1 MARLRKVRLRPGKA
15 AKIRQQRHPWLFS
28 GAFAPEA
35 TAEAGDIVL
44 VCDEH
49 GNPLAYGHW
58 DPESPIRCRVFAWTD
73 QKLVPNERFWQ
84 ERLAQALAWRRS
96 LPDLQVTNAYR
107 LLNSEGDHLPGLI
120 VDVYDTVAVLQLRTP
135 GAERLRAPLVR
146 FLTEQLSLTGIYLRR
161 ESLAQSAWIWGTP
174 TPEVT
179 IEEHGLRFVV
189 SIERGQKTG
198 FFLDQR
204 ANRQLLRQYARGKRV
219 ANFFAY
225 TGGFTVYAAAGGAT
239 QLLSVEIMSEPAA
252 LIEKNLALNGLSQVP
267 HALWVAD
274 AFEALER
281 LEPGAWDIIVLDP
294 PAFTHHQD
302 ALPQALRGY
311 REINRRALRLLPPG
325 GLLFTFSCS
334 GHVTP
339 SLFRDVLFQAAMDAD
354 RAVQLLGVL
363 HAPADHPIDLYHP
376 QGEYLK
382 GLVLRVE

>member
-1 MARLRKVRLRPGKA
+1 MARVKKVRLRPGKA
-15 AKIRQQRHPWLFS
+15 SKIRQQRHPWLFS

-35 TAEAGDIVL
+35 TAEAGDTVL

-58 DPESPIRCRVFAWTD
+58 DPESPIRCRVFAWTGE
-73 QKLVPNERFWQ
+73 KLTPNERFWQ
-84 ERLAQALAWRRS
+84 ERFKQALNWRLS
-96 LPDLQVTNAYR
+96 LPDLQLTNAYR
-107 LLNSEGDHLPGLI
+107 LFNSEGDHLPGLI
-120 VDVYDTVAVLQLRTP
+120 VDKYDTVAVIQLRTP
-135 GAERLRAPLVR
+135 GAERLRASLVR
-146 FLTEQLSLTGIYLRR
+146 FLTSELSLTGLYLRR
-161 ESLAQSAWIWGTP
+161 EHPSQSEWIWGTP
-174 TPEVT
+174 TPEVI
-179 IEEHGLRFVV
+179 IEENGLRFLV

-225 TGGFTVYAAAGGAT
+225 TGGFTVYAAAGGAL
-239 QLLSVEIMSEPAA
+239 QLLSVEIMPEPAA
-252 LIEKNLALNGLSQVP
+252 LIEKNLALNGFSQVP
-267 HALWVAD
+267 HGLWVAD
-274 AFEALER
+274 AFEALQR
-281 LEPGAWDIIVLDP
+281 LEPGAWDIVVLDP

-334 GHVTP
+334 AHVTP
-339 SLFRDVLFQAAMDAD
+339 ALFRDVIFQAAMEAD
-354 RAVQLLGVL
+354 RPVQLLAVL
-363 HAPADHPIDLYHP
+363 HAPPDHPIDLYHP